1 MLVFMNPKPTLDSF
15 VLPELDDDQTVQLAE
30 MFRLMGDPTRLRII
44 LACLAGPTA
53 VGTIATDLGL
63 SPSLVSHHL
72 RLLRAARVLRGQRRG
87 KQIFYA
93 AADEHITCVIAD
105 MLEHVVEPGGA
116 EES

>member
-1 MLVFMNPKPTLDSF
+1 MNARQIPASLA
-15 VLPELDDDQTVQLAE
+15 VPELDDDQTVQLAE

-44 LACLAGPTA
+44 LSCLAAPTA
-53 VGTIATDLGL
+53 VGTIATSLGL
-63 SPSLVSHHL
+63 STSLVSHHL

-87 KQIFYA
+87 KQVFYA

-105 MLEHVVEPGGA
+105 MLEHVVEPGGM